1 MHAGCYCKIRNKHIS
16 TYYKYT
22 LADPDSMIEHKDLEV
37 LERKHAMYVLVAI
50 KENPDSTKTDIMRLE
65 RGDEKTK
72 FQRINE
78 LIALGYIDT
87 VFSEGYSTKRLILTK
102 KGDRL
107 VKHIEALRGALA

>member
-1 MHAGCYCKIRNKHIS
+1 MHIS

-65 RGDEKTK
+65 KGDEKTK